1 MSKPRW
7 HPLPVDSQVVAA
19 IEDRK
24 EKFLESYRNLNQ
36 DPTIDEHE
44 RWAFN
49 HICTVLDHAKKI
61 FEISEQELCNPGKF
75 EQRVWDEN
83 DERS

>member
-24 EKFLESYRNLNQ
+24 DKFMQAYAETGLDQTQ
-36 DPTIDEHE
+36 DQWI
-44 RWAFN
+44 FN
-49 HICTVLDHAKKI
+49 HICTVLDHTKRI
-61 FEISEQELCNPGKF
+61 FEMSEQELCNPESIK
-75 EQRVWDEN
+75 QQLDE
-83 DERS
+83 ELG